1 MLIGEVSER
10 SGVSTRM
17 LRHYD
22 RLGLVTPVGR
32 TSGGYRDYSPDDI
45 TRLFRVEGLRSLGLS
60 LAEVG
65 SVLDTPGPAGPSE
78 LIGELIDQSRRRLAR
93 EQELL
98 TLLHRIEESTPAGW
112 EDVLRSVRLIRDLG
126 SDSAPTR
133 HRAALAA
140 TVAHL
145 STEAI
150 AEAVLAESDPN
161 VSGALTWALAAT
173 ADGAGTEVLTAGLR
187 SPDAQVRRR
196 AVSAIA
202 ELTGPAVVDDLRRA
216 LDDEDPTVRSRAVLA
231 LGARGHLEVIPA
243 LIDLVVGGTNDVDA
257 ADLLRDL
264 ARDPRD
270 ADRIADDLGRLV
282 HDTTIGPDSR
292 SRVAQALVE
301 LPGERAV
308 DVLAGLVDDDDPA
321 VAAVATMRM
330 RGR

>member
-22 RLGLVTPVGR
+22 RLGLVTPAGR

-60 LAEVG
+60 LAEVK
-65 SVLDTPGPAGPSE
+65 SVLDTPGPAGPTE
-78 LIGELIDQSRRRLAR
+78 LIGELADQSRRRLAR

-98 TLLHRIEESTPAGW
+98 TLLHRIEASTPAGW

-140 TVAHL
+140 TGAHL

-150 AEAVLAESDPN
+150 AEAVLTESDPN

-173 ADGAGTEVLTAGLR
+173 GGDAGTDVLAAGLR
-187 SPDAQVRRR
+187 SSDAGVRRR

-202 ELTGPAVVDDLRRA
+202 EVSGPTVVDDLRRA
-216 LDDEDPTVRSRAVLA
+216 MLDDDATVRSRAVLA
-231 LGARGHLEVIPA
+231 LGARGHLDVVPA
-243 LIDLVVGGTNDVDA
+243 LIDLVVDGINDVDA

-264 ARDPRD
+264 ARDTRD
-270 ADRIADDLGRLV
+270 ADRIADDLDRLV
-282 HDTTIGPDSR
+282 HDTTIPPDAR

-308 DVLAGLVDDDDPA
+308 DVLAGLVGDDDPA
-321 VAAVATMRM
+321 VAAVASMRM
-330 RGR
+330 RRR